1 MMRLFSSGPSG
12 SVPSTAPAGPSQ
24 APVPTVVVLGMTG
37 DGKSNLSTWLLGN
50 PNVFRVSDS
59 AESCT
64 EEPLAAV
71 GNCFG
76 KYASYD
82 GKWQV
87 VDTPGLSDS
96 AGRDAQNLRSTVAL
110 LKNKVKQA
118 TAFILVVNAQQDR
131 MSAALKN
138 TIRVFRGCFGPSL
151 WANLC
156 VVFTK
161 WDWAKR
167 HGGFTVDKLNQRRAE
182 WNKWFLKCEVEYNGL
197 PDAVS
202 GAEIQFFAVD
212 LPSLAL
218 VLQDGGDEEVEDM
231 LLETSKSG
239 LASTGEQIRMLYN
252 HIYIVLAAKTPVN
265 MLLAEAKTEQLHE
278 EIAARL
284 KEEKAERAR
293 QVEQHQKA
301 LKEEQ
306 QKREAEEAKRMAEQK
321 EAKAREAQLRK
332 EAEEKRAADLRE
344 AQEREARL
352 RREAEA
358 EREASRRR
366 EEEMRRREEE
376 MRRAQEAAE
385 RRALEA
391 QLMRQVC
398 SPPSPSYS
406 FSPPC
411 YSDYG
416 GSSMGGGGSSRS
428 SRSSGGGSRSSGG
441 LGWNE
446 FQHSVGGQGYTRKE
460 IQSMYHAQKKR

>member
-1 MMRLFSSGPSG
+1 MSGLRQLILVWLSQERVSHACTVLPLRFANMMRLFSSGPSG

-293 QVEQHQKA
+293 QVWRAPHA
-301 LKEEQ
+301 SMSG
-306 QKREAEEAKRMAEQK
+306 AKVDRPCLGCLPKGRPGAGGVCAFPSVYTTYVCTGMSDRDRPK
-321 EAKAREAQLRK
+321 HGAQDL
-332 EAEEKRAADLRE
+332 AAPAWPL
-344 AQEREARL
+344 L
-352 RREAEA
+352 
-358 EREASRRR
+358 
-366 EEEMRRREEE
+366 
-376 MRRAQEAAE
+376 
-385 RRALEA
+385 LT
-391 QLMRQVC
+391 VV
-398 SPPSPSYS
+398 
-406 FSPPC
+406 
-411 YSDYG
+411 
-416 GSSMGGGGSSRS
+416 
-428 SRSSGGGSRSSGG
+428 G
-441 LGWNE
+441 LL
-446 FQHSVGGQGYTRKE
+446 HSCW
-460 IQSMYHAQKKR
+460 